1 MTIQEIAYSHW
12 YRIKSTEDISETGNK
27 LIIVN
32 RFVVA
37 VFSDEPMK
45 TLSKIIFTYK
55 LIDKPVFS
63 SVLSVFT
70 PTCKSWSGELNANV
84 VNYEYRLPT
93 DILIFP
99 YVACRL
105 IFETE
110 DNCDVDIMFHVL
122 GIERMSI

>member
-1 MTIQEIAYSHW
+1 MTIQEIDYSHW

-27 LIIVN
+27 WIIVN

-45 TLSKIIFTYK
+45 MLSKIIFTYK

-70 PTCKSWSGELNANV
+70 PTCKSWSGELNANI
-84 VNYEYRLPT
+84 VNYEYRPS
-93 DILIFP
+93 DIHIFP
-99 YVACRL
+99 YMVCRL